1 MESENPRPTKK
12 RHLAA
17 EERQRAVRACAECRR
32 LKEKCEDG
40 MPCRRCRHLRRQC
53 QFSNAPATVE
63 KRAPDIATSFKEVMD
78 RLQCMEYIL
87 KHHFPNLGLDID
99 SLRRMCD
106 TLTLSTTQPATSTS
120 LDPLGDEQP
129 TESPGIEDEDCT
141 VEYVDNTTAHYS
153 GEFSHWNFSMHI
165 KRNIDELMAR
175 SNVPRLDKE
184 NRVPAFMRVGEADP
198 DSTSMADIVTILP
211 PRPVATFLINVF
223 FKHAT
228 SIYYYVDRAWLDSVL
243 DRIYANLNGLRSKD
257 ITAAC
262 VVLMVLAVGTQY
274 VHLDSPRQH
283 SRGSVDAVMNPD
295 SGSSWELDIGS
306 AFYRQVA
313 KLLSEVIHSGS
324 LLSVQVFLLLGLYNL
339 PIDASGLGYI
349 YLNMAIKLAIQNG
362 MHRKASRSVFD
373 SSTKEIR
380 RRIWWTTYCMERK
393 IGIYHGRPAS
403 IARSDIDV
411 DLPKNHD
418 TGRMNADSFNTTGL
432 LESMYLTSQAEGFL
446 HEISR
451 LRTCAKSEVGTILT
465 EIKHMKAQLRGS
477 WSPSHHDPRVG
488 STTSQH
494 ERPETRMEIHC
505 RLECCLLHMFI
516 GRPFILAHRQVRKD
530 ASASPESSGT
540 PRQGFNGSQEQ
551 WGFLVQDCVAA
562 AQEAINICHS
572 LQTGDMALA
581 KSSYIEYSSCRASLL
596 VLIAYSI
603 CHCTN
608 EFSSTLHKGLEAI
621 REMASVGDSAR
632 SEVSLIETLEAA
644 LHRLHMFDSSPKE
657 PTYQAGGLEQDGYEG
672 LVNWYTRL
680 RDSAMSRGRHP
691 TYNGESAEVARPQN
705 PVRVTQPRP
714 NRNGQAATGIPHD
727 FSIENFPFDFDLL
740 NSDGNVAFFT
750 PDLNEHGGP
759 ERELFENLMWMPK

>member
-17 EERQRAVRACAECRR
+17 EERQRAVRA
-32 LKEKCEDG
+32 
-40 MPCRRCRHLRRQC
+40 RCRHLRRQC

-380 RRIWWTTYCMERK
+380 RRIWWTTYCMERYDDLTADF
-393 IGIYHGRPAS
+393 IG
-403 IARSDIDV
+403 V
-411 DLPKNHD
+411 D
-418 TGRMNADSFNTTGL
+418 
-432 LESMYLTSQAEGFL
+432 
-446 HEISR
+446 
-451 LRTCAKSEVGTILT
+451 
-465 EIKHMKAQLRGS
+465 RGS
-477 WSPSHHDPRVG
+477 
-488 STTSQH
+488 
-494 ERPETRMEIHC
+494 ER
-505 RLECCLLHMFI
+505 
-516 GRPFILAHRQVRKD
+516 
-530 ASASPESSGT
+530 
-540 PRQGFNGSQEQ
+540 
-551 WGFLVQDCVAA
+551 
-562 AQEAINICHS
+562 
-572 LQTGDMALA
+572 
-581 KSSYIEYSSCRASLL
+581 
-596 VLIAYSI
+596 
-603 CHCTN
+603 
-608 EFSSTLHKGLEAI
+608 LEAI

>member
-40 MPCRRCRHLRRQC
+40 IPCRRCRHLRRQC
-53 QFSNAPATVE
+53 QFSIAPATAD

-87 KHHFPNLGLDID
+87 KHQFPNLSLDID

-106 TLTLSTTQPATSTS
+106 TLTSSTTQPATSTS
-120 LDPLGDEQP
+120 LEPLGDEQP

-165 KRNIDELMAR
+165 KRNIDDLMAR

-243 DRIYANLNGLRSKD
+243 DRIYANLNGLRSRD
-257 ITAAC
+257 VTAAC

-283 SRGSVDAVMNPD
+283 SRSSVDAVVNPD
-295 SGSSWELDIGS
+295 PGSSWELDIGS

-403 IARSDIDV
+403 ISRSDIDV
-411 DLPKNHD
+411 DLPKNRD
-418 TGRMNADSFNTTGL
+418 TSRMNADSFNVTGL
-432 LESMYLTSQAEGFL
+432 LESIYLTSQAEAFL
-446 HEISR
+446 HEI
-451 LRTCAKSEVGTILT
+451 
-465 EIKHMKAQLRGS
+465 
-477 WSPSHHDPRVG
+477 
-488 STTSQH
+488 
-494 ERPETRMEIHC
+494 
-505 RLECCLLHMFI
+505 
-516 GRPFILAHRQVRKD
+516 
-530 ASASPESSGT
+530 
-540 PRQGFNGSQEQ
+540 
-551 WGFLVQDCVAA
+551 
-562 AQEAINICHS
+562 
-572 LQTGDMALA
+572 
-581 KSSYIEYSSCRASLL
+581 
-596 VLIAYSI
+596 I

-608 EFSSTLHKGLEAI
+608 EFSSTLQKGLEAI

-657 PTYQAGGLEQDGYEG
+657 PIYQAEGLEQDGYEG
-672 LVNWYTRL
+672 LVSWYTRL
-680 RDSAMSRGRHP
+680 RDSAMGRGRHP
-691 TYNGESAEVARPQN
+691 AYNGEIAQVARPQN
-705 PVRVTQPRP
+705 PARVTQPRP
-714 NRNGQAATGIPHD
+714 NRSGQAAAGMPHD

-750 PDLNEHGGP
+750 PDFNEHVGP
-759 ERELFENLMWMPK
+759 ERELFENLMWVPK